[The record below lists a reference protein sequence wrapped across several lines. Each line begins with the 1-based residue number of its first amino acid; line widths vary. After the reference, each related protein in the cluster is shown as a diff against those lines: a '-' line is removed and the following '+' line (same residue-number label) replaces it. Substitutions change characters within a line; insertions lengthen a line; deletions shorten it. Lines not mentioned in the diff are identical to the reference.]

1 MYKRVV
7 SYLDMY
13 ENGEKL
19 SGCGFFRM
27 DIKDTEC
34 KLSVSIKL
42 PENIIMPMADVCI
55 LKREDN
61 RYMARRL
68 DKTSGVNGVVCYRHV
83 CPSDNVIDN
92 ISVDDMAGVLVY
104 NSEYK
109 NRLMLGTMNDE
120 SINVDEIVIEEPE
133 EENTVY
139 EIDESC
145 KEKVCETIHKE
156 MEVVQQEKILV
167 ESKELQENEEIQKN
181 QELHRSEEIQATKEP
196 QEVRE
201 QEVMLTDKLDSWQ
214 EAVFNKFPK
223 IRIPLEYNI
232 WEAVRLNPY
241 DLAWFPKKYWHL
253 ANNKCLVNG
262 YSNYKHIIFARCE
275 MDEGVQYILGI
286 PGYYCTN
293 DAINAK
299 KNGFGQY
306 MQSKCPRRERNTNFG
321 YWCSKVEQ

>member
-1 MYKRVV
+1 
-7 SYLDMY
+7 MY

-27 DIKDTEC
+27 DVKDTEC
-34 KLSVSIKL
+34 KLSVSVKL
-42 PENIIMPMADVCI
+42 PENIVMSVADVCI
-55 LKREDN
+55 LKRDGDK
-61 RYMARRL
+61 YLARQL
-68 DKTSGVNGVVCYRHV
+68 DKTSGTNGVVCYRHTSPPESV
-83 CPSDNVIDN
+83 LDD
-92 ISVDDMAGVLVY
+92 ISVDDVAGILVY
-104 NSEYK
+104 NSDYR
-109 NRLMLGTMNDE
+109 NRLMLGMVKDE
-120 SINVDEIVIEEPE
+120 SIDIKNIVIEEPQ

-145 KEKVCETIHKE
+145 KDKVCEAIQNE
-156 MEVVQQEKILV
+156 MEEVVVKEAEIHN
-167 ESKELQENEEIQKN
+167 ES
-181 QELHRSEEIQATKEP
+181 QAVK
-196 QEVRE
+196 E

-223 IRIPLEYNI
+223 IRIPLEYNV
-232 WEAVRLNPY
+232 WEAVRINPY

-253 ANNKCLVNG
+253 ANNKCLING

-275 MDEGVQYILGI
+275 IEDEVQYILGI

-321 YWCSKVEQ
+321 YWCSKVGI